1 MSTTAQPNQYKAFV
15 LEPITFAVSQPG
27 QVLISAASV
36 AIVAAEAATI
46 VPIPFNGLLA
56 LGAEWVYLRGLI
68 SGNAVKSRWAAALN
82 ISAVFLVASY
92 GALWSFRK
100 FGAIPEVPPIWA
112 AVVLTLIHI
121 GAISAVTLCSAML
134 HRAGERV
141 KHLEAQKVA
150 EEENE
155 RNRRNQQLEDA
166 RNQQW
171 RDAQLTIEI
180 EKQRQQAELQAEAE
194 RLRLRREAR
203 AAARVAT
210 NPAVARNQTR
220 NQSIIYNDVEY
231 PSIQAA
237 ADAHGI
243 TRQAMS
249 KRLRQKEQ
257 AQ

>member
-1 MSTTAQPNQYKAFV
+1 MTATAQSNQYKDFF
-15 LEPITFAVSQPG
+15 LEPVTFAVSQPG

-36 AIVAAEAATI
+36 AIVAAEAAKI
-46 VPIPFNGLLA
+46 VPVPFNVLLA

-68 SGNAVKSRWAAALN
+68 SGNEVKSRWAGALN

-100 FGAIPEVPPIWA
+100 FG
-112 AVVLTLIHI
+112 VLTDTPSLGAAILLTLVHI

-141 KHLEAQKVA
+141 KHLRAQEVA
-150 EEENE
+150 QLEDE
-155 RNRRNQQLEDA
+155 RNRRNQELADERNRQWQAAQLE
-166 RNQQW
+166 
-171 RDAQLTIEI
+171 IEL
-180 EKQRQQAELQAEAE
+180 EKQRQKAQLEIEAE
-194 RLRLRREAR
+194 RARLRSEAR
-203 AAARVAT
+203 AQRRAATVH
-210 NPAVARNQTR
+210 AVARNQQR
-220 NQSIIYNDVEY
+220 NRTIIYKGVEY

-249 KRLRQKEQ
+249 KRLQSEEP
-257 AQ
+257 